1 MILGWLLVR
10 VTEGE
15 RVWGWGGGREVV
27 VEYESCEGIFVCC
40 DFNARAQITGLNGAK
55 N

>member
-1 MILGWLLVR
+1 MKGCGV
-10 VTEGE
+10 
-15 RVWGWGGGREVV
+15 GGGREVV

-40 DFNARAQITGLNGAK
+40 DFNARAKISGLNGAK